1 MLIQEEIQVIKFKNS
16 WYVPVTIGIAL
27 ACALPGLAGQPA
39 EANKKVLED
48 YFQAIGTDLAAR
60 RDSAMSTLLQLD
72 EAEAKVFWPLKKA
85 YDKELSKL
93 FDARFEM
100 LGEFDAVHDKLTLEK
115 ANELAERALAL
126 DEQRTELHRKY
137 YKLMSEKISPITAV
151 QFLQLQGQF
160 ETMADMKIA
169 THVPLAM
176 R

>member
-1 MLIQEEIQVIKFKNS
+1 VTKLRIS
-16 WYVPVTIGIAL
+16 GYVVLTVGVAL

-48 YFQAIGTDLAAR
+48 YFKAIGTDLAAR
-60 RDSAMSTLLQLD
+60 RDSAMSTLLQLN
-72 EAEAKVFWPLKKA
+72 EEEAKVFWPLKKA
-85 YDKELSKL
+85 YDKELNKL
-93 FDARFEM
+93 FDARFE
-100 LGEFDAVHDKLTLEK
+100 LLRDFDAVHDKLNAAT

-126 DEQRTELHRKY
+126 DNQRTELHRKY
-137 YKLMSEKISPITAV
+137 FKLMSEKISPVVAV
-151 QFLQLQGQF
+151 QYLQLQGQF